1 LPWAPWQL
9 WIACVLYGVYYGA
22 TEGVARA
29 YVADVVDD
37 KYRATA
43 YGFYQAAV
51 AVAIL
56 PASAGE
62 GLLWDAMGPAL
73 PFAVGAVLA
82 LCAAMLLAVSG
93 RQRS

>member
-1 LPWAPWQL
+1 M
-9 WIACVLYGVYYGA
+9 LYGVYYGA